1 MTKNEI
7 LDTLKTKWT
16 SDLLDF
22 ELFVNLADS
31 EKYVE
36 KLVKV
41 GRLFLKNS
49 KKEKKYLKKVMQILC
64 CDVGGS
70 YFFLFLAFF

>member
-1 MTKNEI
+1 MDEWFVRLEIFVDRECEEFDPTK
-7 LDTLKTKWT
+7 LY
-16 SDLLDF
+16 
-22 ELFVNLADS
+22 DS

-49 KKEKKYLKKVMQILC
+49 KKEKKDLQKVMQILC
-64 CDVGGS
+64 CDVGGC